1 VFGLD
6 RDSRVVVAI
15 LTNLSDAPLDP
26 AQEIE
31 AAFDREAVSHRP

>member
-1 VFGLD
+1 VGGTAAFGLD

-15 LTNLSDAPLDP
+15 LANLSNAALDA

-31 AAFDREAVSHRP
+31 AAFDR